1 LDKISTFIPL
11 EDNKKLINNTYSL
24 RECANRINDFCKIV
38 KDEKYTNVIFLG
50 DSMVQQLI
58 PEFIHRDLNINIY
71 DLSYS
76 GMIYL
81 KNFERIIN
89 NKSTASL
96 MHHENRLNIINKLEK
111 KIVIIFGRYN
121 YINNNNEYKKINQLS
136 KLSFEEEL
144 KQSIDQIL
152 NSNIEKLVLI
162 YPSPE
167 YNFNVLNEIKVNF
180 IFDKKGTFI
189 EKRKINQNKNNF
201 MNNNKLIFSLFDSF
215 NDNKIIKIY
224 PHKLFCDEELCYTHS
239 NDEIYYRDDVHFSE
253 FQIKNLND
261 EIVNESF
268 SFKY

>member
-1 LDKISTFIPL
+1 
-11 EDNKKLINNTYSL
+11 
-24 RECANRINDFCKIV
+24 
-38 KDEKYTNVIFLG
+38 
-50 DSMVQQLI
+50 
-58 PEFIHRDLNINIY
+58 
-71 DLSYS
+71 
-76 GMIYL
+76 
-81 KNFERIIN
+81 
-89 NKSTASL
+89 